1 MSTLPHVETLIT
13 FHLHPATRMGH
24 VHLTVA
30 NLDRQIEFYQQFIGL
45 KKHWRKDSTAGLG
58 VGGED
63 LLRLTESRNARRIRG
78 TTGLYHFAL
87 LMPDRRE
94 LARAIGGLFSQDY
107 PNYPTDHILT
117 KSTYVDDL
125 EGNNIEIYTE
135 SPEDG
140 VFEVVN
146 DSFVA
151 RHADGTSSDGREA
164 INVEAFMHNLLP
176 GDRLDDAMP
185 PTTRMGHF
193 HLFVANLDE
202 TMHFYADLIGFDN
215 KGIGRDFRMGMVS
228 VAGYHHHI
236 GFNTWVGE
244 GAPPP
249 PPGALGM
256 RYMTI
261 LLPDQAELDRV
272 TARLQEVKLTAEPV
286 EEGLLIRD
294 PSQNKVL
301 LAVARKTK

>member
-1 MSTLPHVETLIT
+1 MSTKPHVETLTT
-13 FHLHPATRMGH
+13 FHLDPATRMGH

-30 NLDRQIEFYQQFIGL
+30 SLDRQIEFYRQFIGL
-45 KKHWRKDSTAGLG
+45 KLHRRTASTAVLG
-58 VGGED
+58 AGGED
-63 LLRLTESRNARRIRG
+63 LLRLTESPGARRYRS

-87 LMPDRRE
+87 LVPDRRE
-94 LARAIGGLFSQDY
+94 LARVIGRLFSLGY

-125 EGNNIEIYTE
+125 EGNNIEVYTE

-151 RHADGTSSDGREA
+151 RRADGTWSDGREA
-164 INVEAFMHNLLP
+164 IDVEALMRNLLP
-176 GDRLDDAMP
+176 GDRLDEMMP
-185 PTTRMGHF
+185 PATRMGHF

-202 TMHFYADLIGFDN
+202 TMHFYAGILGFDN
-215 KGIGRDFRMGMVS
+215 KGIGRDFRMGMAS

-249 PPGALGM
+249 PPGALGL
-256 RYMTI
+256 RYITI
-261 LLPDQAELDRV
+261 LLPGQAEMDRV
-272 TARLQEVKLTAEPV
+272 AARLQEVRLPV
-286 EEGLLIRD
+286 EQVDEGLLIRD
-294 PSQNKVL
+294 PSHNGVL
-301 LAVARKTK
+301 LALA

>member
-1 MSTLPHVETLIT
+1 MSTLPHVETLTT

-45 KKHWRKDSTAGLG
+45 KQHWRKDSTAGLG

-63 LLRLTESRNARRIRG
+63 LLRLTESRSARRIRG

-94 LARAIGGLFSQDY
+94 LARAIGRLFSLDY

-146 DSFVA
+146 SSFVV
-151 RHADGTSSDGREA
+151 RHADGTPSDGREA
-164 INVEAFMHNLLP
+164 IDVEAFMHNLLP

-193 HLFVANLDE
+193 HLFVANWMKPCISTPIYSVSTTRGSD
-202 TMHFYADLIGFDN
+202 
-215 KGIGRDFRMGMVS
+215 GIF
-228 VAGYHHHI
+228 AWAW
-236 GFNTWVGE
+236 F
-244 GAPPP
+244 PL
-249 PPGALGM
+249 PGTPTTSDSTPGLARALL
-256 RYMTI
+256 R
-261 LLPDQAELDRV
+261 LPRERWAC
-272 TARLQEVKLTAEPV
+272 A
-286 EEGLLIRD
+286 I
-294 PSQNKVL
+294 
-301 LAVARKTK
+301 